1 MKEIYKL
8 ISAINQVM
16 SDEKKKR
23 RFRTAIATFLIFDSI
38 PTNRLVCPW
47 SKIISESIG
56 GIQNPI
62 RNTKKQ

>member
-38 PTNRLVCPW
+38 PTNRLVCP
-47 SKIISESIG
+47 
-56 GIQNPI
+56 
-62 RNTKKQ
+62 